1 MQIGKLDH
9 VNVRTANLDQMVAW
23 YSERLG
29 MEVGKRPNFDF
40 PGAWLYTG
48 DNAAIHL
55 IGVDQ
60 APPKTDDLQLEHFAF
75 QARGYE
81 SLKARLE
88 AAGEPF
94 EVRPVRD
101 AGLVQINCW
110 DPDGNHIHIDFDSA
124 EANALD

>member
-9 VNVRTANLDQMVAW
+9 VNVRTANLDKMVAW
-23 YSERLG
+23 YGEMLG
-29 MEVGKRPNFDF
+29 MKPGKRPDFDF

-60 APPKTDDLQLEHFAF
+60 EPPKQDDLQLEHFAF
-75 QARGYE
+75 QATGFE
-81 SLKARLE
+81 SLKSRLE
-88 AAGEPF
+88 TAGERY
-94 EVRPVRD
+94 EIRPVAG

-110 DPDGNHIHIDFDSA
+110 DPDGNHIHIDFPNG
-124 EANALD
+124 EAKTAD